1 MAENKEVYTYETM
14 PWAEYD
20 SMRGSAE
27 ALNQSAQFL
36 EEHPEAVA
44 LLQQREMNAMAERR
58 QGLQLEVTPGVSE
71 E

>member
-1 MAENKEVYTYETM
+1 MSENKVVYTYETM

-27 ALNQSAQFL
+27 ALDKSAKFL

-44 LLQQREMNAMAERR
+44 LLRQREINAMSERR
-58 QGLQLEVTPGVSE
+58 EGKQLEVTPGVSE